1 MNKPL
6 GTTSKFGTEQNTKPS
21 NFIEELDAR
30 SRDIFRTVVE
40 SYLDTGTP
48 LGSKM
53 LAQSLREQVSSATIR
68 NVMSHLEHMGLIY
81 SPHTSAGRLPTN
93 TGLRFFVDSFLEIGD
108 LTKEDRNSIDAQV
121 RASNRDRTLETVLT
135 EASQLLSGLT
145 SSASLITTAKQDL
158 RLKQIEF
165 VSLEAKKVLV
175 VIVGENG
182 QVENRIIDTP
192 NAITTS
198 TLQEATNYMNAHIAG
213 KTIEEARK
221 HILQLH
227 DATRSELDLLA
238 QNLIDKG
245 LAVWGGSDERDVG
258 RLIVSG
264 HANLLGDIN
273 ASEDLEHVQQ
283 LFEELEAKDSLM
295 KLLDLAETGEGV
307 RIFIGSE
314 NRLFS
319 ASGSS
324 LIVSPYRDKDQKVIG
339 ALGIIGPT
347 RLNYARIVP
356 MVDYTAKVVSRL
368 IG

>member
-1 MNKPL
+1 MNKPV
-6 GTTSKFGTEQNTKPS
+6 GTSPNPNT
-21 NFIEELDAR
+21 FIEELDSR

-40 SYLDTGTP
+40 SYLDTGVP

-53 LAQSLREQVSSATIR
+53 LAQSLKQQVSPATIR
-68 NVMSHLEHMGLIY
+68 NVMADLEHMGLIF

-108 LTKEDRNSIDAQV
+108 LTKQDRDSIDAQV
-121 RASNRDRTLETVLT
+121 RASNRERTLETVLT

-145 SSASLITTAKQDL
+145 SSASLVTTAKQDL

-165 VSLEAKKVLV
+165 VSLETKKVLV

-182 QVENRIIDTP
+182 QVENRIIDIP
-192 NAITTS
+192 QGITAS

-213 KTIEEARK
+213 KTIKEAQQ
-221 HILQLH
+221 HILHLH

-238 QNLIDKG
+238 QTLVDKG
-245 LAVWGGSDERDVG
+245 LAVWGGSEERDLG

-264 HANLLGDIN
+264 HANLLGDFK

-295 KLLDLAETGEGV
+295 KLLELAETGEGV

-356 MVDYTAKVVSRL
+356 MVDYTAKLVSRL
-368 IG
+368 IR